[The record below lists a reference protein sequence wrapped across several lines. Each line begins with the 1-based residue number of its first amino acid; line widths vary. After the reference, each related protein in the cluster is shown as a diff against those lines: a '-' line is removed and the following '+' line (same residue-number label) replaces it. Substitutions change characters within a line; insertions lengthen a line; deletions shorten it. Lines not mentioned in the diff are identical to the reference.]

1 MKVTALMIKAK
12 GLTKI
17 FGSATAVDNLDFE
30 VAKGELF
37 AFLGPN
43 GSGKSTT
50 IRMLMGLLEP
60 TEGSVEVVGEAKS
73 LDKKDIKKKVSFVH
87 ATSAII
93 DKLNSSEFLN
103 VVTCID

>member
-1 MKVTALMIKAK
+1 MKGTALMIKAK

-60 TEGSVEVVGEAKS
+60 TEGSVEVLGEAMS
-73 LDKKDIKKKVSFVH
+73 LDKTELKKKGSIVPD
-87 ATSAII
+87 TQDING
-93 DKLNSSEFLN
+93 K
-103 VVTCID
+103 VTGRDD